1 MDKSWSRAHHLSFQC
16 TTLTSPR
23 KRKRFIAYDW
33 KLESD
38 VNGSC
43 VHRHPE
49 RERWVVLAQKRSEA
63 AVVTD
68 VKPTTRYLEGSVLK
82 SAGGIMEAFLKG
94 ATFQTSRPQKDKAT
108 TEPAAEKKAKA
119 VPWVEKY
126 RPRCVDEVAFQDEVV
141 AVLKKSLEGADLP
154 NLLFYGP
161 PGTGKTSTI
170 LAAAR
175 ELYGPGLYRQRVLEL
190 NASDERGIQVIRE
203 KVKNFAQLTVAGTR
217 SDGKLC
223 PPFKIIILDEADS
236 MTAPAQAALRRT
248 MEKESR
254 TTRFCLICNYISRII
269 EPLTSR
275 CSKFRFKP
283 LANQVQEER
292 LLEICEKEKLKY
304 TKESIAA
311 LVQLSEG
318 DLRKAIT
325 FLQSASRLNADKEIT
340 DQAVIEIAGV
350 VPSTM
355 IDNLVQ
361 ICFRGTFEKLE
372 VTVRNMVNDGYAA
385 TQTLSQLHDCLL
397 EKDITDKQKSAIA
410 EKMAVRC
417 KRTGNK

>member
-1 MDKSWSRAHHLSFQC
+1 MQ
-16 TTLTSPR
+16 
-23 KRKRFIAYDW
+23 
-33 KLESD
+33 
-38 VNGSC
+38 
-43 VHRHPE
+43 
-49 RERWVVLAQKRSEA
+49 
-63 AVVTD
+63 
-68 VKPTTRYLEGSVLK
+68 
-82 SAGGIMEAFLKG
+82 AFLKG
-94 ATFQTSRPQKDKAT
+94 TTIQTSRPQKDKVTAG
-108 TEPAAEKKAKA
+108 PSAEKKANA

-126 RPRCVDEVAFQDEVV
+126 RPKCVDEVAFQDEVV

-175 ELYGPGLYRQRVLEL
+175 ELYGPELYRQRVLEL

-217 SDGKLC
+217 PDGKPC

-254 TTRFCLICNYISRII
+254 STRFCLICNYISRII

-283 LANQVQEER
+283 LANQIQEER
-292 LLEICEKEKLKY
+292 LLEICDKEKLKY

-325 FLQSASRLNADKEIT
+325 FLQSAARLNADKEIT
-340 DQAVIEIAGV
+340 DQAIIEIAGV
-350 VPSTM
+350 VPSKM
-355 IDNLVQ
+355 IDNLLQ

-372 VTVRNMVNDGYAA
+372 VAVRNMVNEGYAA
-385 TQTLSQLHDCLL
+385 TQMLSQLHYCIL
-397 EKDITDKQKSAIA
+397 EKDITDRQKSPIF
-410 EKMAVRC
+410 EKMAVVEKC
-417 KRTGNK
+417 LADGADEYLQMLSLCSVIMQQAGQS